1 VLSSADPGSSSVFGE
16 RVAHKLPI
24 GSITVPGVTMKDLLS
39 RYGAP
44 FYVKVDIEGANRICV
59 LSFNSKNR
67 PEYLSFEVRD
77 DVEELIEHARKIGF
91 NKFKIAGQTSFRELA
106 NQDRLYDQ
114 ISRRFVREL
123 GYADCCQIR
132 RARRFL
138 ISGHKFR
145 SRPWESE
152 GKWCSAITACHDG
165 AGRRRLAPCPVG
177 TTSTPRSRSV
187 VTPARHPRVQ
197 MRSSAPLQSNNGID
211 RSPRPLLVQTGT
223 CPDKGVLTIG

>member
-1 VLSSADPGSSSVFGE
+1 MLSSADPGSSSVFGE

-91 NKFKIAGQTSFRELA
+91 NKFKIAGQTSFREL
-106 NQDRLYDQ
+106 
-114 ISRRFVREL
+114 V
-123 GYADCCQIR
+123 
-132 RARRFL
+132 
-138 ISGHKFR
+138 
-145 SRPWESE
+145 
-152 GKWCSAITACHDG
+152 
-165 AGRRRLAPCPVG
+165 
-177 TTSTPRSRSV
+177 
-187 VTPARHPRVQ
+187 
-197 MRSSAPLQSNNGID
+197 
-211 RSPRPLLVQTGT
+211 
-223 CPDKGVLTIG
+223 